1 MSFAA
6 DSTLLPSQ
14 DALLHRL
21 LHLSLFGE
29 QLMVLTGA
37 DGAGK
42 TTLATALVNELD
54 NHSSALVICPK
65 HCDSAEI
72 RRKILIQLLSDP
84 VFDDE
89 IPLPECLLSVLDSLP
104 AESCIVLDDA
114 HLLPLDVWAECIW
127 LSQMSLPGKVIKI
140 LMTSPNEFLNDVV
153 GQLPESL
160 LEQVL
165 PINIEP
171 LDQAER
177 EGLYYTLLS
186 RSEQQPFT
194 PRDIVKNRLEQQL
207 GTPKAVVN
215 LLELALNGEQE
226 LPPKKSKLTTLVATS
241 ILSITALLAAWGLSD
256 NNDATNIAAANKIE
270 FALDTNEPVAMDNAF
285 LLEYAE
291 RVLEGYLPISHSSE
305 NRLVS
310 SSESAANDPEPVVVK
325 ITNLDESIESSSV
338 AFSTAVVTTYQVE
351 QAPTFDAI
359 EQPVNPTRSQLPRQR
374 SESIEKPSANGS
386 DESLVTEQSRSANK
400 RAQDAMPIEGYTL
413 QLASVKRLDSL
424 HNTLKILQGIPY
436 VKVARYKQRWVV
448 LLGEFSSREIA
459 QEQSALLV
467 AEMGISQPWVRA
479 WQNLSEYELQDVLPT
494 REIQ

>member
-1 MSFAA
+1 MSILAG
-6 DSTLLPSQ
+6 STLLPSQ
-14 DALLHRL
+14 DELLHRL
-21 LHLSLFGE
+21 LHLSLYGD
-29 QLMVLTGA
+29 QLMVLTGE

-89 IPLPECLLSVLDSLP
+89 IPLPECLLSVLGSLP
-104 AESCIVLDDA
+104 AVSCIVLDDA
-114 HLLPLDVWAECIW
+114 HLLPLEVWAECIV
-127 LSQMSLPGKVIKI
+127 LSQMTLPGKVIKI
-140 LMTSPNEFLNDVV
+140 LMTSPSEFLNNVLT
-153 GQLPESL
+153 QLPDSL

-165 PINIEP
+165 AINIEP
-171 LDQAER
+171 LEQAER

-194 PRDIVKNRLEQQL
+194 PRDIVKNRLEQHQ
-207 GTPKAVVN
+207 GTPKEVVN

-226 LPPKKSKLTTLVATS
+226 LPPKKSKLTVLIATS

-256 NNDATNIAAANKIE
+256 NNDATNIAGANKIE
-270 FALDTNEPVAMDNAF
+270 FALETNEQVAMDNAF

-310 SSESAANDPEPVVVK
+310 HNERTANDPESVVK
-325 ITNLDESIESSSV
+325 VTPIDESIESSSV
-338 AFSTAVVTTYQVE
+338 AFSTAVVTTYRVE

-359 EQPVNPTRSQLPRQR
+359 EQPVKPTRSQFSEQQV
-374 SESIEKPSANGS
+374 ESIDKPSANGS
-386 DESLVTEQSRSANK
+386 EDIVPAERVDSMDLQ
-400 RAQDAMPIEGYTL
+400 AQNVMPVKGYTL

-424 HNTLKILQGIPY
+424 HNTLKRLKGIPQ

-448 LLGEFSSREIA
+448 LLGEFGSRKIA
-459 QEQSALLV
+459 QQQSALLI
-467 AEMGISQPWVRA
+467 AENGISEPWIRA

>member
-1 MSFAA
+1 MSILAG
-6 DSTLLPSQ
+6 STLLPSQ

-21 LHLSLFGE
+21 LHLSLYGE
-29 QLMVLTGA
+29 QLMVLTGE

-89 IPLPECLLSVLDSLP
+89 IPLPECLLSVLSSLP
-104 AESCIVLDDA
+104 AVSCIVLDDA
-114 HLLPLDVWAECIW
+114 HLLPLEVWAECIV
-127 LSQMSLPGKVIKI
+127 LSQMTLPGKVIKI
-140 LMTSPNEFLNDVV
+140 LMTSPSEFLNNVLI
-153 GQLPESL
+153 QLPDSL

-165 PINIEP
+165 AINIEP
-171 LDQAER
+171 LEQAER
-177 EGLYYTLLS
+177 EGLYYTLLN

-194 PRDIVKNRLEQQL
+194 PRDIVKTRLEQHQ
-207 GTPKAVVN
+207 GTPKEVVN

-226 LPPKKSKLTTLVATS
+226 LPPKKSKLTALIATS

-256 NNDATNIAAANKIE
+256 NNGATNIVEANKVE
-270 FALDTNEPVAMDNAF
+270 FALDTNQQFVFKNTF

-291 RVLEGYLPISHSSE
+291 RVLEGYVPISHSSE

-310 SSESAANDPEPVVVK
+310 HNESTANDPEPVVVK
-325 ITNLDESIESSSV
+325 VTPIGESIESSSV
-338 AFSTAVVTTYQVE
+338 AFSNAAVTSYRVE

-359 EQPVNPTRSQLPRQR
+359 EQPVKPTRSQL
-374 SESIEKPSANGS
+374 SESQAESIDKPSAHSIEDSLAAERYGS
-386 DESLVTEQSRSANK
+386 MSQP
-400 RAQDAMPIEGYTL
+400 AQKIMPIAGYTL
-413 QLASVKRLDSL
+413 QLANVKRLDSL
-424 HNTLKILQGIPY
+424 HNTLKRLKGNPQ

-448 LLGEFSSREIA
+448 LLGEFGSRKIA
-459 QEQSALLV
+459 QEQSALLI
-467 AEMGISQPWVRA
+467 AETGISEPWIRA